1 MAKRDYYEVLGV
13 SKDAS
18 EAEIKSAYRKKAKE
32 CHPDLHPNDKNAE
45 ERFKELN
52 EANEVL
58 SDPEKRKRYDQ
69 FGFDGPQMGGGSG
82 GAGGFD
88 FSGFGGMGGFESIF
102 DTFFGGMGGSARRAG
117 PVQGNDLQ
125 HRITITFEE
134 AAFGCE
140 KSVDFFRNENCDAC
154 GGTGAQAGTQPQ
166 TCPTCKGSGQ
176 VRTGGG
182 FMVTVRTCPTCH
194 GEGKI
199 IKDRCQTC
207 GGTGR
212 VRRKRS
218 LKLRIPAGIQDGVS
232 LVKRG
237 EGEPGMRGGPAG
249 DLYITVTVKPHRLFK
264 RDGNNILLDMP
275 ISITQAALGA
285 EIDVPTLEK
294 PVKQRIPEG
303 TQTGTQFRI
312 KGQGI
317 PSLKNGL
324 KGDLILTVHV
334 EVPRK
339 LNERQKDLLRQ
350 LEQSLGGKE
359 YEGRKTFAD
368 KIKEIFN
375 NCSKSPRRQAP
386 WALLDPRR
394 CGGAL
399 PWNGWK
405 RWSIPPPLGAT
416 WSAMK

>member
-102 DTFFGGMGGSARRAG
+102 DTFFGGMGGGARRAG

-140 KSVDFFRNENCDAC
+140 KTVDFFRNENCDAC
-154 GGTGAQAGTQPQ
+154 GGTGAKPGTQPQ

-207 GGTGR
+207 SGTGH

-249 DLYITVTVKPHRLFK
+249 DLYITVSVKPHRLFK

-339 LNERQKDLLRQ
+339 LNEKQKDLLRQ

-359 YEGRKTFAD
+359 YEGRKTFAE

-375 NCSKSPRRQAP
+375 N
-386 WALLDPRR
+386 
-394 CGGAL
+394 
-399 PWNGWK
+399 
-405 RWSIPPPLGAT
+405 
-416 WSAMK
+416 

>member
-154 GGTGAQAGTQPQ
+154 GGTGAKPGTQPQ

-275 ISITQAALGA
+275 ISITQATLGA

-375 NCSKSPRRQAP
+375 N
-386 WALLDPRR
+386 
-394 CGGAL
+394 
-399 PWNGWK
+399 
-405 RWSIPPPLGAT
+405 
-416 WSAMK
+416 

>member
-58 SDPEKRKRYDQ
+58 SDPEKLKRYDQ

-140 KSVDFFRNENCDAC
+140 KSVDFFRNENCDVC
-154 GGTGAQAGTQPQ
+154 GGTGAKPGTQPQ

-375 NCSKSPRRQAP
+375 N
-386 WALLDPRR
+386 
-394 CGGAL
+394 
-399 PWNGWK
+399 
-405 RWSIPPPLGAT
+405 
-416 WSAMK
+416 

>member
-1 MAKRDYYEVLGV
+1 M
-13 SKDAS
+13 
-18 EAEIKSAYRKKAKE
+18 
-32 CHPDLHPNDKNAE
+32 
-45 ERFKELN
+45 
-52 EANEVL
+52 
-58 SDPEKRKRYDQ
+58 
-69 FGFDGPQMGGGSG
+69 
-82 GAGGFD
+82 
-88 FSGFGGMGGFESIF
+88 
-102 DTFFGGMGGSARRAG
+102 
-117 PVQGNDLQ
+117 
-125 HRITITFEE
+125 
-134 AAFGCE
+134 
-140 KSVDFFRNENCDAC
+140 
-154 GGTGAQAGTQPQ
+154 
-166 TCPTCKGSGQ
+166 
-176 VRTGGG
+176 RTGGG

-249 DLYITVTVKPHRLFK
+249 YLYITVTVKPHRLFK

-375 NCSKSPRRQAP
+375 N
-386 WALLDPRR
+386 
-394 CGGAL
+394 
-399 PWNGWK
+399 
-405 RWSIPPPLGAT
+405 
-416 WSAMK
+416 

>member
-140 KSVDFFRNENCDAC
+140 KSVDFFRNENCDVC
-154 GGTGAQAGTQPQ
+154 GGTGAKPGTQPQ

-375 NCSKSPRRQAP
+375 N
-386 WALLDPRR
+386 
-394 CGGAL
+394 
-399 PWNGWK
+399 
-405 RWSIPPPLGAT
+405 
-416 WSAMK
+416 

>member
-13 SKDAS
+13 SRDAS

-140 KSVDFFRNENCDAC
+140 KSVDFFRNENCDVC
-154 GGTGAQAGTQPQ
+154 GGTGAKPGTQPQ

-375 NCSKSPRRQAP
+375 N
-386 WALLDPRR
+386 
-394 CGGAL
+394 
-399 PWNGWK
+399 
-405 RWSIPPPLGAT
+405 
-416 WSAMK
+416 